1 MTGERRRRVLV
12 GLSAKT
18 ERGPVRL
25 FAALIRLA
33 AFDLDGTI
41 VREGTCVESI
51 ARAIGRE
58 EECAAFERLEMR
70 DVLAVTAAREAM
82 AKWYRPYTYEEL
94 TAGLS
99 DLRLAPDSK
108 EAFALLRRHGIVTAI
123 VSITW
128 SFAVE
133 WFARRLGADYAYG
146 TRLTEGRVEHVWPA
160 DKGRWLRSLIERLQL
175 PEHAVAAVG
184 DSEGDRELLEAA
196 GVRYCVGARTIEIA
210 DVVHMPQA
218 SMLEI
223 AKQVVAAR

>member
-1 MTGERRRRVLV
+1 M
-12 GLSAKT
+12 
-18 ERGPVRL
+18 VRL
-25 FAALIRLA
+25 GCPPLIRLA

-41 VREGTCVESI
+41 VRDRTCVQSI
-51 ARAIGRE
+51 ARTIGRE

-82 AKWYRPYTYEEL
+82 AEWYRHYTYEEL

-99 DLRLAPDSK
+99 DLRLAPDSE
-108 EAFALLRRHGIVTAI
+108 EAFALLRRHGIMTAI

-133 WFARRLGADYAYG
+133 WFARRLGADYAHG

-160 DKGRWLRSLIERLQL
+160 DKGRWLRILINRLQL
-175 PEHAVAAVG
+175 PEQAVAAVG

-196 GVRYCVGARTIEIA
+196 GVRYYVGARTIEIA

>member
-12 GLSAKT
+12 DLSAKR

-82 AKWYRPYTYEEL
+82 AKWYRPYT
-94 TAGLS
+94 
-99 DLRLAPDSK
+99 
-108 EAFALLRRHGIVTAI
+108 
-123 VSITW
+123 
-128 SFAVE
+128 
-133 WFARRLGADYAYG
+133 
-146 TRLTEGRVEHVWPA
+146 
-160 DKGRWLRSLIERLQL
+160 
-175 PEHAVAAVG
+175 
-184 DSEGDRELLEAA
+184 
-196 GVRYCVGARTIEIA
+196 
-210 DVVHMPQA
+210 
-218 SMLEI
+218 
-223 AKQVVAAR
+223 